1 MNLRE
6 VSPEQTADFCR
17 TVEQDFPGDA
27 MLQEVHLARLI
38 LEERM
43 RDLSTK
49 EKVAFLNQNRERR
62 TRAA

>member
-6 VSPEQTADFCR
+6 VSPEQTADFRR